1 MSREETRTFLGFE
14 GNFLAKAARAL
25 LEWERQDLGR
35 VVVLVPGRRAGRR
48 LLELL
53 VAGAGGAIEPP
64 RIVTEAG
71 LAQALSKH
79 SIVLASPQMV
89 EWAWFDALSEAGPK
103 VWPAFA
109 PQAGADAS
117 LSVRWSLARQLA
129 ALDRELAAEADDV
142 GTRPLAPGARARLES
157 LTQLSLRV
165 REALARSGRVDPSRA
180 IREVVSAAARHEG
193 LRLILVGVVEISPA
207 LRSLLSSLAPRPRAL
222 IQASHDCAG
231 GFDEFGAVRP
241 EFWEQRAIPLRDCD
255 WNACDDPAAAIA
267 TGLDWL
273 ARLPAGTRT
282 DQVAIGVLGPEVLP
296 GLAHALRRQGI
307 ALHSAAGDSLRESA
321 PWLALEA
328 LHAWLARE
336 DFAALAN
343 VLRHPDLERWLRRT
357 TPSDAESDGAGLIGR
372 TDAWH
377 AEHLPDALDGEQA
390 LAGEPQDAAW
400 KLRAALRQGCAALAS
415 RQERPL
421 NQWTAAIVELLVQ
434 IYPELPAGDAPAAL
448 RTRAALEW
456 FSDLAQDQSGHGAD
470 FFATA
475 LRAEQALRLWLDWA
489 AEQSVP
495 AALAPGAIEALG
507 WLELALEGAPH
518 LLLIG
523 LNDGWVPQNER
534 VNPIWGGADGGE
546 AQNSRSRVRLAR
558 DVHALTAIA
567 LTRNPQGAGS
577 GLCAISLRN
586 AAGDDPLRP
595 SRLLFH
601 ALDAVAIARA
611 ETFFRSPSGVRG
623 PDAEQPAPPAASTAV
638 FPMPQ
643 LPRIRSISV
652 SGFKSFLQSPYLYYL
667 ERVLHLNRV
676 RDDAWELDPQGYGTF
691 VHDVLESWGQSG
703 CRDSRDPEAIESFL
717 HAELKMLAHKRF
729 GPRPLPAVRLQLQQL
744 RRRLSRFAQVQALE
758 AQAGWE
764 LKHAEWLLEGAFL
777 EVDGER
783 IEVKGRIDRI
793 DRNTKTGVW
802 RILDYKTGED
812 SDKPLSAHIRRKR
825 WVDLQ
830 LPLYRH
836 FLGAR
841 LGGEIAMGYF
851 AIPRTLEKCA
861 VHIAEFKQEDLDGL
875 LEEARRIAREMLAG
889 RFADAG
895 RAKPTERV
903 QRALC
908 GLSLLSIGDDP
919 QDESDDGAAAEE
931 QDE

>member
-14 GNFLAKAARAL
+14 GNFLAKAASAL
-25 LEWERQDLGR
+25 LEQERHDLGR
-35 VVVLVPGRRAGRR
+35 VVVLVPGRRAGRK

-79 SIVLASPQMV
+79 SITLTSPQMV
-89 EWAWFDALSEAGPK
+89 EWSWFDALSQAGPEE
-103 VWPAFA
+103 WAA
-109 PQAGADAS
+109 LSPQAGADAS
-117 LSVRWSLARQLA
+117 LPVRWSLARQLA
-129 ALDRELAAEADDV
+129 ALDRELAAESDDV
-142 GTRPLAPGARARLES
+142 ADRPLAPSARARLEA
-157 LTQLSLRV
+157 LTLLSLRV
-165 REALARSGRVDPSRA
+165 RVALARSGRVDPSRA
-180 IREVVSAAARHEG
+180 IQEVASADARRDG
-193 LRLILVGVVEISPA
+193 LRLVLAGVVEISPA
-207 LRSLLSSLAPRPRAL
+207 LRVLLGSLTPPPRAL
-222 IQASHDCAG
+222 IQASQDCAG

-241 EFWEQRAIPLRDCD
+241 EFWEQRAIPLRDFD
-255 WNACDDPAAAIA
+255 WNACDDSAAAIA
-267 TGLDWL
+267 TGLNWL
-273 ARLPAGTRT
+273 ARLPAGTRK
-282 DQVAIGVLGPEVLP
+282 DQVAIGVLGPEILP
-296 GLAHALRRQGI
+296 GLTQALHRHGI

-336 DFAALAN
+336 DFAALAS
-343 VLRHPDLERWLRRT
+343 VLRHPDLERWLRRKT
-357 TPSDAESDGAGLIGR
+357 EQDAEPLGASLIGR
-372 TDAWH
+372 SDAWH
-377 AEHLPDALDGEQA
+377 AEHLPDALDGEHA
-390 LAGEPQDAAW
+390 VIGTPEDAAW

-415 RQERPL
+415 REERPL
-421 NQWTAAIVELLVQ
+421 DQWTAAIVELLLE
-434 IYPELPAGDAPAAL
+434 IYPEIPAADDPAAL

-456 FSDLAQDQSGHGAD
+456 FSELARDQCGHGAD

-489 AEQSVP
+489 AEQSARAV
-495 AALAPGAIEALG
+495 LTPGAIEALG
-507 WLELALEGAPH
+507 WLELALEGAPN

-534 VNPIWGGADGGE
+534 LNPIWGSEDGGE

-567 LTRNPQGAGS
+567 LSRNVAGAQA

-601 ALDAVAIARA
+601 APDAVAIARA
-611 ETFFRSPSGVRG
+611 ESFFRSPPGVRS
-623 PDAEQPAPPAASTAV
+623 PEAREPAPPAASTAA
-638 FPMPQ
+638 FPIPR

-652 SGFKSFLQSPYLYYL
+652 SGFKTFLQSPYLYYL
-667 ERVLHLNRV
+667 ERVLDLNRV
-676 RDDAWELDPQGYGTF
+676 RDDAWELDARGYGSF
-691 VHDVLESWGQSG
+691 VHDVLEGWGKAA
-703 CRDSRDPEAIESFL
+703 CRDSHDAQAIESFL
-717 HAELKMLAHKRF
+717 HAELKALALKRF

-758 AQAGWE
+758 AQAGWVVKYVE
-764 LKHAEWLLEGAFL
+764 RVLEGAFL

-783 IEVKGRIDRI
+783 IEVRGRIDRI
-793 DRNTKTGVW
+793 DRHLKTGQW

-812 SDKPLSAHIRRKR
+812 SHKPLAAHIRGKR
-825 WVDLQ
+825 WFDLQ

-836 FLGAR
+836 FLGAE
-841 LGGEIAMGYF
+841 LSGEIEVGYF

-861 VHIAEFKQEDLDGL
+861 VQLAEFKQEDLDGVL
-875 LEEARRIAREMLAG
+875 DEARRIARQMLAG
-889 RFADAG
+889 SFADAG
-895 RAKPTERV
+895 RAKPADRV

-908 GLSLLSIGDDP
+908 GLSLLSIGEDP
-919 QDESDDGAAAEE
+919 EDESDGGAMAEE